1 MTTLLS
7 CKTSEN
13 AVEMVI
19 LEYSALQIGI
29 INMGMLLVKN
39 PMYCEWMKQTTDD
52 SVKTDT
58 LSLSLLTWKRPSIII
73 RQWFFFARLRNV
85 R

>member
-39 PMYCEWMKQTTDD
+39 
-52 SVKTDT
+52 
-58 LSLSLLTWKRPSIII
+58 LLRKCREYSYFKRAK
-73 RQWFFFARLRNV
+73 RRNNYEYRPV
-85 R
+85 SQLPQIGK